1 MLVGAALAV
10 LACAMTGELRMMRRP
25 PFPDDLPELESAPV
39 PTAGVWASDLPE
51 ADLAVPREEPDLTLI
66 AYYFRDVRRYPLLS
80 HAGEMA
86 LARQIHD
93 GGRQWREELVRG
105 LVHVPLLLAWR
116 ARLRRGLLPV
126 AAVCDLDDLRPLP
139 DVLST
144 LDQLHRLRCQMRRLV
159 QGRGGRRG
167 QAASAEPVAALR
179 AEMQAL
185 LASWSWQPAFLSQ
198 AWTRFDTAMAAAPA
212 RQHRQAG
219 RYRSTLGYSL
229 SALRAV
235 WQALHHLDTGV
246 ERAKH
251 EMMTGNLRLVISVAR
266 AFSHT
271 SVPLTDLIQE
281 GNIGLMRAVDKFDYR
296 RNLRFSTYAVW
307 WIKQAMRR
315 AVCAQSALIHIPEYL
330 RDCVRRVHQSRP
342 GLASALGRAPT
353 AQDLAQHLDLPV
365 ERVERS
371 LALVREPISLDRPR
385 RGEETS
391 PLRDVLADVQAN
403 PSQEVQDVLVQQA
416 LSEHIQ
422 RALDSLTPREAEV
435 MRRRFGLHGKPEEH
449 LRQVGEALHLSH
461 ERVRQIE
468 AAALAQLRQHSAPL
482 HVFLEP

>member
-10 LACAMTGELRMMRRP
+10 LARAMTGELRMMRRP
-25 PFPDDLPELESAPV
+25 PFPDALPELERAPV
-39 PTAGVWASDLPE
+39 PTSGGWASDLPE
-51 ADLAVPREEPDLTLI
+51 ADIAVPGEESDLTLI

-80 HAGEMA
+80 HAREMA
-86 LARQIHD
+86 LARQMHD
-93 GGRQWREELVRG
+93 GGRQWREELVRC

-139 DVLST
+139 EVLST

-167 QAASAEPVAALR
+167 QVESAAPVAALR

-235 WQALHHLDTGV
+235 WQALHRLDTGV
-246 ERAKH
+246 KRAKQ

-266 AFSHT
+266 EFSHT

-315 AVCAQSALIHIPEYL
+315 AVCAQAALIHIPEYL
-330 RDCVRRVHQSRP
+330 RDCVRRVHQSQP
-342 GLASALGRAPT
+342 GLATALGRAPT

-385 RGEETS
+385 WGEETR
-391 PLRDVLADVQAN
+391 PLREVLADVQAN
-403 PSQEVQDVLVQQA
+403 PSQDVQDVLVQQA
-416 LSEHIQ
+416 LSEHLQ
-422 RALDSLTPREAEV
+422 RALEGLTPREAEV

-468 AAALAQLRQHSAPL
+468 AAALAKLRQHRAPL